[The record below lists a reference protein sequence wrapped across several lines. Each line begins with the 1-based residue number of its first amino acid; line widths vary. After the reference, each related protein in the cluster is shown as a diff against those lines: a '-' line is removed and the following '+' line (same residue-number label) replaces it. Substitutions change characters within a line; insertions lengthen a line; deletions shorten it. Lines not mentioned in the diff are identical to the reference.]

1 MRTKWTNL
9 SSREQHNLAKAMVDN
24 FEDTTQEFD
33 AADQAAL
40 STLFDP
46 ILPDINLS
54 RIERQLRLSEREAEL
69 YSELTFDQKILWI
82 KETYR
87 CHSVTAVAGL
97 CLAELRS
104 RLIKKGRVQE
114 DSIQNLNDLLNYY
127 HNLNP
132 YYTRERVIYIAC
144 NRFYDDLHP
153 DEDSLAPLSEFLEV
167 TKVE

>member
-1 MRTKWTNL
+1 MRTKWTEL
-9 SSREQHNLAKAMVDN
+9 SLQEQHNLAKAMVDN
-24 FEDTTQEFD
+24 FEDTIQEFD
-33 AADQAAL
+33 TADQVAL

-46 ILPDINLS
+46 ILPDINLPK
-54 RIERQLRLSEREAEL
+54 IEDQLQLSEREAEL

-87 CHSVTAVAGL
+87 CHSVTAAAGL
-97 CLAELRS
+97 CLAELRN

-114 DSIQNLNDLLNYY
+114 KDIQSLSDLLNYY
-127 HNLNP
+127 SSLNP

-144 NRFYDDLHP
+144 NRFYDELHP
-153 DEDSLAPLSEFLEV
+153 DENNLAPLSDFLEV